1 MSKTNVRDWKVFEN
15 SGNAYCVI
23 GGILYDA
30 PLSVQGQILIE
41 EKSIVE
47 SLGADSKRD
56 RVLEKI
62 NKHFGTSFRYSE
74 FS

>member
-1 MSKTNVRDWKVFEN
+1 
-15 SGNAYCVI
+15 VI

-47 SLGADSKRD
+47 SLGANTKRD
-56 RVLEKI
+56 RVSEKI
-62 NKHFGTSFRYSE
+62 NKHL
-74 FS
+74 